1 MTAATPMVGIGACL
15 VMAACWLWL
24 GHPRARLSVL
34 GEPPGAVGP
43 RLRPAGGLRRLIGRA
58 PVRSPVVGAQLPPA
72 LDLLAT
78 CLLAGVS
85 MRAAVE
91 TVAAVSPQATA
102 LLLDKVAGQLR
113 LGRAP
118 SDAWLS
124 LADDPWWGEVAKD
137 VARSATS
144 GTSLVKGLRI
154 HASEARRELETA
166 QLRRARTVGVRSVLP
181 LMACYLPAFV
191 LVGVVPIIAGLLARF
206 LG

>member
-1 MTAATPMVGIGACL
+1 MTGVAPTVVFGVCL
-15 VMAACWLWL
+15 VMTAFWLWL
-24 GHPRARLSVL
+24 GHPGSRLSVL
-34 GEPPGAVGP
+34 SETHRAAGS
-43 RLRPAGGLRRLIGRA
+43 RLKSHGGLGRLVGRS
-58 PVRSPVVGAQLPPA
+58 PIRSPVVGAQLPPA

-91 TVAAVSPQATA
+91 TVAAASPSATA
-102 LLLDKVAGQLR
+102 MLLDRVAGQLR

-124 LADDPWWGEVAKD
+124 LADDPWWGDVAKD

-144 GTSLVKGLRI
+144 GTSLVQGLRV

-191 LVGVVPIIAGLLARF
+191 LVGVVPIIAGLLGRF
-206 LG
+206 LT

>member
-1 MTAATPMVGIGACL
+1 MTAAMPIVGLGAGL

-24 GHPRARLSVL
+24 GHPRARLSAL
-34 GEPPGAVGP
+34 GEPPGTAGP
-43 RLRPAGGLRRLIGRA
+43 GLRTVGGLRRLIRRA
-58 PVRSPVVGAQLPPA
+58 PVRSPVVGAQLPSA

-91 TVAAVSPQATA
+91 TVAAVSPEDTA

-124 LADDPWWGEVAKD
+124 LADDPWWGEVSRD

-144 GTSLVKGLRI
+144 GTSLVQGLRI

-191 LVGVVPIIAGLLARF
+191 LVGVVPIIAGLLGRF